1 MPLSSTPSF
10 VAKKNA
16 LQDSGGVLPAESAWG
31 HVVPFQEVFLKQGCE
46 STRQWAFVTFATAEE
61 AVSAQEQTHGV
72 LTFEGSI
79 RPCQVGRGGEEMIGK
94 DQDENEAFKGYTK
107 IIEHSQ

>member
-1 MPLSSTPSF
+1 
-10 VAKKNA
+10 
-16 LQDSGGVLPAESAWG
+16 
-31 HVVPFQEVFLKQGCE
+31 VVPFQEVFLKQGCE

-94 DQDENEAFKGYTK
+94 DQDENGAFKGYTK
-107 IIEHSQ
+107 IIEHSQQLIQKSEYIFPKAGISLLNFLFLQVFRALI

>member
-1 MPLSSTPSF
+1 MPLSSPPPF
-10 VAKKNA
+10 VAKKLA
-16 LQDSGGVLPAESAWG
+16 LQLWGVLPPEYLLGAL
-31 HVVPFQEVFLKQGCE
+31 VPFQEVFLKQGCE

-94 DQDENEAFKGYTK
+94 DQDENEAFRGYPK